1 MSKKIPFDIQLFAE
15 GNEDAGQGAEDKTVI
30 TQDEPKQTGTEA
42 KKPEEKQEA
51 KFTEKDLQSFAD
63 KRVTDA
69 IKKKEAEYQKQ
80 IDDIKHELELSK
92 LSEKER
98 AEAEKKHREEEQK
111 KREQE
116 IAERELRIETLEY
129 FNEEK
134 IPNDFLKIIEPIKD
148 IEKRKEAVGAIQ
160 KMIEEQVTARVKEME
175 KGSFTGSK
183 GTGEPMPNNPRD
195 ALKKQFSI

>member
-1 MSKKIPFDIQLFAE
+1 MDDKAFDTKLVE
-15 GNEDAGQGAEDKTVI
+15 GGKDAGQGAKDKTVI
-30 TQDEPKQTGTEA
+30 QDELKQTDTEE

-63 KRVTDA
+63 KRVTAA

-129 FNEEK
+129 FNAEK
-134 IPNDFLKIIEPIKD
+134 IPNDFSKIIEPIKD
-148 IEKRKEAVGAIQ
+148 LDKRKEAVGSIQ
-160 KMIEEQVTARVKEME
+160 KMIDEQVTEKVKEME
-175 KGSFTGSK
+175 KGSFTGSR
-183 GTGEPMPNNPRD
+183 GTGEPMPNNPKE
-195 ALKKQFSI
+195 ALGQIFKK

>member
-1 MSKKIPFDIQLFAE
+1 MTNKIPFNIQLFAE
-15 GNEDAGQGAEDKTVI
+15 GDEDAGQDVKDKTVI
-30 TQDEPKQTGTEA
+30 QDEPKQTEPEV

-51 KFTEKDLQSFAD
+51 KFTEKDLSSYAD

-80 IDDIKHELELSK
+80 IEEIKRELEMSK

-98 AEAEKKHREEEQK
+98 IEAEKKHREEELQ

-116 IAERELRIETLEY
+116 ISERQLRIDTLEY

-134 IPNDFLKIIEPIKD
+134 IPNGFLEIIDPIKD
-148 IEKRKEAVGAIQ
+148 LDKRKEAVGVIQ
-160 KMIEEQVTARVKEME
+160 EMIEEQVTARVKEME
-175 KGSFTGSK
+175 KGSFTGSR
-183 GTGEPMPNNPRD
+183 GTGEPMPKDPKE
-195 ALKKQFSI
+195 ALRQTFKK